1 MTLARPLP
9 TTLSP
14 SKVSA
19 FKNCPLQFRFSVI
32 ERIPEPPSPAASKG
46 TLVHR
51 ALELLMLRPPEART
65 IEAAVADLAD
75 ARAELEQ
82 HPDLT
87 GLELTEAEWEK
98 FHADA
103 ERLVHNL
110 FALEDPSQVRP
121 IGVEVMMGVHIDG
134 VMVRGIID
142 RLELGPDGELVVTD
156 YKTGRAPR
164 EGFEKSKLS
173 GVEFYALLCEEMLGQ
188 RPARVQ
194 LLHLAEPEAI
204 VYEPTAGTT
213 RGVRQRAGAVW
224 QAVKRACATDD
235 FRPRPGPLCDWC
247 TFRAYCPSWGGNPEQ
262 VIELVTGSFQERLL
276 A

>member
-1 MTLARPLP
+1 MALARPLP

-19 FKNCPLQFRFSVI
+19 FKNCPLAFRFSAI
-32 ERIPEPPSPAASKG
+32 DRIPEPPSPATSKG

-51 ALELLMLRPPEART
+51 ALELLMVRPPHERT
-65 IEAAVADLAD
+65 ADHAVADLEVAK
-75 ARAELEQ
+75 AEMAE
-82 HPDLT
+82 HPDIVD
-87 GLELTEAEWEK
+87 LEMTDDAWQQ
-98 FHADA
+98 FYADA
-103 ERLVHNL
+103 ERLTLNL
-110 FALEDPSQVRP
+110 FSLEDPASINA
-121 IGVEVMMGVHIDG
+121 IGLEVMMGVHIDG

-142 RLELGPDGELVVTD
+142 RLELDAAGELIVTD

-194 LLHLAEPEAI
+194 LLHLSEPEVIA
-204 VYEPTAGTT
+204 YEPTAGTT

-247 TFRAYCPSWGGNPEQ
+247 TYKAYCPAFGGNPD
-262 VIELVTGSFQERLL
+262 
-276 A
+276 